1 MYAVHRHDRAIRKRS
16 FMKEKVV
23 GVYHATQGKVD
34 NFFSFSS
41 LLMILII
48 LLLMFTVVNS
58 AGFQGGR
65 GSELVPQMPIS
76 PHPPRSVL

>member
-1 MYAVHRHDRAIRKRS
+1 
-16 FMKEKVV
+16 MKEKV
-23 GVYHATQGKVD
+23 GRVYHAAQGKVD
-34 NFFSFSS
+34 NFFSSSS

-65 GSELVPQMPIS
+65 GSDLVPQMPIS
-76 PHPPRSVL
+76 PHRPPGSVL